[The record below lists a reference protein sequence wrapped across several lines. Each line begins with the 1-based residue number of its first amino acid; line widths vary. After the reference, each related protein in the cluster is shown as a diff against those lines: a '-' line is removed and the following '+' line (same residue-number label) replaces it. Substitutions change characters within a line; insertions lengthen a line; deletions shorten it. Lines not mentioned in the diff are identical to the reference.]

1 MVPDERLGK
10 RVKARVEPPISART
24 EPQTYPA
31 RPNALAALPPGRPS
45 VHVTRS
51 VHPERLTHSGETRG
65 TAARRER
72 IGDPSMAHKQITKR
86 YKTFWPGVALKYT
99 GTLQYRF
106 WRADRAQSGY
116 MPRRETLYKR
126 RSVRWLDP
134 AFMSPSPPPHEFSM
148 QEPE

>member
-10 RVKARVEPPISART
+10 RVKARVEPPTSARI
-24 EPQTYPA
+24 EPQTSLA
-31 RPNALAALPPGRPS
+31 RPMHWLLCPRRPS
-45 VHVTRS
+45 MHVTRS
-51 VHPERLTHSGETRG
+51 ARPERLTHSRETRG